1 VHALKFCHALTSL
14 ISYADLRGSGHGLS
28 LEGQQMLQKLMH
40 ETSERFSRGAKK
52 KPIKGMP
59 HARKQTMCCM

>member
-1 VHALKFCHALTSL
+1 VLTQIFFHARLCHPLFFCS
-14 ISYADLRGSGHGLS
+14 DLSRSGHGLS

-59 HARKQTMCCM
+59 RAKIKL